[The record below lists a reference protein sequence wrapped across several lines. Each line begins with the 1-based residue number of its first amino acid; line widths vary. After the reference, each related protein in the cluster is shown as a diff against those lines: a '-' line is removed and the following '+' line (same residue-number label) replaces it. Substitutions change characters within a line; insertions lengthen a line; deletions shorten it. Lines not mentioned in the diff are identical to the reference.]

1 MAERGRPLPFA
12 LKEAIKNRT
21 AAGEKVRPLARE
33 LGISRNT
40 AKKYKAK

>member
-12 LKEAIKNRT
+12 LKEQIKNRT

-33 LGISRNT
+33 LGISKNT